1 LTEKEGF
8 KGDKNFIF
16 DAALFGI
23 DTFPLRSVAGG
34 KRINGGVAT

>member
-8 KGDKNFIF
+8 NGDKNFIY
-16 DAALFGI
+16 DPALFGI

-34 KRINGGVAT
+34 KRIDGGVTT